1 MYSKKLRNEF
11 SGSKISI
18 VTVSYNAAKTIE
30 RTIESVARQSYE
42 SLEYIV
48 IDGASTDQTA
58 AILDKHR
65 HEISVLQSEPDDGIY
80 DAMNK
85 GIRYATGD
93 YLYFLGA
100 DDWLCNNEVMREV
113 SAFIDTH
120 PGFSFYM
127 GNVLLHQ
134 DVHRLVKRKRAEFSE
149 DGIKRGDMCPH
160 QGLFAD
166 RRLMKEGFDTKYR
179 IAADYEF
186 LLRNILQGENYCTMD
201 IDVAYY
207 SIFGAS
213 ADHALYDEY
222 IAVIK
227 KYAGE
232 ECLDRIYA
240 LQENEVKKCR
250 VKNLVKKLSI
260 ALLGEK
266 NFLRLRGWKP
276 FDEI

>member
-1 MYSKKLRNEF
+1 
-11 SGSKISI
+11 
-18 VTVSYNAAKTIE
+18 
-30 RTIESVARQSYE
+30 
-42 SLEYIV
+42 
-48 IDGASTDQTA
+48 
-58 AILDKHR
+58 
-65 HEISVLQSEPDDGIY
+65 
-80 DAMNK
+80 
-85 GIRYATGD
+85 
-93 YLYFLGA
+93 
-100 DDWLCNNEVMREV
+100 
-113 SAFIDTH
+113 
-120 PGFSFYM
+120 
-127 GNVLLHQ
+127 
-134 DVHRLVKRKRAEFSE
+134 
-149 DGIKRGDMCPH
+149 
-160 QGLFAD
+160 
-166 RRLMKEGFDTKYR
+166 MKEGFDTKYR

-240 LQENEVKKCR
+240 LQDNEVKKCR

>member
-160 QGLFAD
+160 QGLF
-166 RRLMKEGFDTKYR
+166 
-179 IAADYEF
+179 